1 MATIRFIIK
10 GESSPATIL
19 LRLRHGRKVDIIK
32 ETGYLVNLKDWIKPE
47 RKDKDE
53 KPINKNVL
61 EKPNLKTAEGKK
73 LNQDLRV
80 LDVEILKRFNEAT
93 TKGEIIN
100 NGWLSHQINA
110 ILNKD
115 EESDLNNLI
124 KYLEHY
130 IAELPTHIQ
139 KRTKKVG
146 VSVHTLKKFKT
157 LKNKIIEYQKNKDS
171 EFLISDIDPKF
182 TKNFTTYLL
191 KQNYSVNYV
200 GSLVKYLKTVCT
212 HARSNDIKTHKRLSD
227 IDIIK
232 ETSQKIILSFE
243 ELEKINNFKF
253 EKSSLSNARD
263 WLVIGCYLGQRV
275 SDLLNLTNDN
285 LIIRNGIQ
293 MIEFTQQKTGKLIL
307 TPLHPIVESILERNE
322 GLFPHKISDVKFNKY
337 IKDVCQLAE
346 IKTPTKGA
354 KLDNKTKRK
363 EQGIYPKY
371 ELITSHIC
379 RRSFAT
385 NYYGTI
391 PTPVLMGATGH
402 TEEKTF
408 LIYIGKNEEDKAMQL
423 AEYWTKET
431 LKAKKKPQL
440 AVMRKA
446 E

>member
-1 MATIRFIIK
+1 MATIRFITK
-10 GESSPATIL
+10 GKNNPISVL
-19 LRLRHGRKVDIIK
+19 LRLRHGKKVDVTK
-32 ETGYLVNLKDWIKPE
+32 ETGYLINIEDW
-47 RKDKDE
+47 
-53 KPINKNVL
+53 KNG
-61 EKPNLKTAEGKK
+61 KPNAKTAEGKK
-73 LNQDLRV
+73 LNEDLKI

-100 NGWLSHQINA
+100 TNWLSLQINS
-110 ILNKD
+110 ILNRD
-115 EESDLNNLI
+115 EETDLNNLI
-124 KYLEHY
+124 KYIEHY

-157 LKNKIIEYQKNKDS
+157 LKNKILEYEKSKKS
-171 EFLISDIDPKF
+171 VFLVSDIDPKF
-182 TKNFTTYLL
+182 AQNFTTYLL

-212 HARSNDIKTHKRLSD
+212 HARSNEIKTHKRLHD

-232 ETSQKIILSFE
+232 ETSQKVILSFD

-253 EKSSLSNARD
+253 EKTSLSNARD

-285 LIIRNGIQ
+285 LVVRNSIQ

-307 TPLHPIVESILERNE
+307 TPLHPIIESILKRN
-322 GLFPHKISDVKFNKY
+322 GGSFPHKISDVKFNKY
-337 IKDVCQLAE
+337 IKEVCELAK
-346 IKTPTKGA
+346 INTPTKGA
-354 KLDNKTKRK
+354 KLDKKTKRK
-363 EQGIYPKY
+363 EQGIYPKW

-391 PTPVLMGATGH
+391 PTPILMGATGH

-423 AEYWTKET
+423 AEYWTKEA
-431 LKAKKKPQL
+431 LQAKKEPHLTILREAK
-440 AVMRKA
+440 
-446 E
+446 

>member
-1 MATIRFIIK
+1 MATIRFITK
-10 GESSPATIL
+10 GENDPVSIL
-19 LRLRHGRKVDIIK
+19 LRLVHGRKIDIIK
-32 ETGYLVNLKDWIKPE
+32 ETGYFVKPKDWIKPK
-47 RKDKDE
+47 RKDK
-53 KPINKNVL
+53 KGNPINKGVI
-61 EKPNLKTAEGKK
+61 EKPNPKTAEGKK
-73 LNQDLRV
+73 LNEDLRI

-100 NGWLSHQINA
+100 PSWLSHQINE
-110 ILNKD
+110 ILNRNEKT
-115 EESDLNNLI
+115 DLNNLI
-124 KYLEHY
+124 EYIDHY

-157 LKNKIIEYQKNKDS
+157 LKNKITEYQKIKKS
-171 EFLISDIDPKF
+171 VFLVSDINPKF
-182 TKNFTTYLL
+182 TQDFTTYLL

-212 HARSNDIKTHKRLSD
+212 NARNNDIKTHKQLHD

-232 ETSQKIILSFE
+232 ESTEKITLSFD
-243 ELEKINNFKF
+243 ELEKINNLNF
-253 EKSSLSNARD
+253 EKTSLSNARD

-285 LIIRNGIQ
+285 LTVRNSIQ

-307 TPLHPIVESILERNE
+307 TPLHPIINNILERNK
-322 GLFPHKISDVKFNKY
+322 GLFPYKISDAKFNKY
-337 IKDVCQLAE
+337 IKEVCQLAE
-346 IKTPTKGA
+346 INTPTKGA
-354 KLDNKTKRK
+354 KLNKYTKRK
-363 EQGIYPKY
+363 EQGIYPKW
-371 ELITSHIC
+371 ELITSHVC

-391 PTPVLMGATGH
+391 PTPILMGATGH

-431 LKAKKKPQL
+431 LKSKQETQLTVIKK
-440 AVMRKA
+440 AN
-446 E
+446 